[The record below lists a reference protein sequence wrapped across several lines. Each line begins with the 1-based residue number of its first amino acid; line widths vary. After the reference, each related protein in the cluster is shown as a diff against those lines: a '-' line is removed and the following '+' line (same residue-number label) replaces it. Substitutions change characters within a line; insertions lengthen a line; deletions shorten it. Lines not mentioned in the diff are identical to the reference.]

1 MLYDYIASM
10 GAISIHAD
18 SKTDMILAILR
29 RKDIDD
35 ISKLAYASRI
45 KPSVLYSDYYAL
57 EMSIE
62 EFETVFKYKF
72 F

>member
-10 GAISIHAD
+10 GAIAIHAD

-29 RKDIDD
+29 RKDIDN

-45 KPSVLYSDYYAL
+45 KPSVLYPDYHAL